1 MLGTQDTVGADPMLG
16 STWTTVAV
24 AAMPRPAP
32 SEKSFKSVRRGRGL
46 TRRFQRFQCHLQ
58 DLQQPAPAATG
69 STPADSLKSGK
80 PWPARFHRFQRN
92 SHCRFT
98 LSTAGLY
105 DLYTRYGQSVDKKG
119 LQRSVR
125 NYPQVPPQPQGPLY
139 RGFHANKS
147 LLNHK
152 DRLFFHEIWPYH
164 HHHALDL
171 YPDLE
176 AWQGPNPPEST
187 LWTVA
192 SAGTADRSLSHTQIV
207 ATSTFLE
214 ALPRSADSP
223 AQLALDMIAIAL
235 EAGLEVSEALR
246 QCRQH
251 FTPRVIEEKRSI

>member
-24 AAMPRPAP
+24 AAVPRPAP

-139 RGFHANKS
+139 RGFQANKS

-152 DRLFFHEIWPYH
+152 DRLFLHEIWPYH

-176 AWQGPNPPEST
+176 AWQGPNPPGINP
-187 LWTVA
+187 V
-192 SAGTADRSLSHTQIV
+192 
-207 ATSTFLE
+207 
-214 ALPRSADSP
+214 DSR
-223 AQLALDMIAIAL
+223 
-235 EAGLEVSEALR
+235 VSR
-246 QCRQH
+246 HC
-251 FTPRVIEEKRSI
+251 RSIVEPYPNRRDFRFPGSAPSICGFTRTTRPRHDRNCVGSRPRGE